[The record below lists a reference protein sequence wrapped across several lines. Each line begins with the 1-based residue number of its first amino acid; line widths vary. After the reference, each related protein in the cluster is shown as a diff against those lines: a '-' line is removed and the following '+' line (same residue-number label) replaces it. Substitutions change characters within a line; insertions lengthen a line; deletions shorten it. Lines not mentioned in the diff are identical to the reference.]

1 MQQRRIKVV
10 IADDHRVYRDGLR
23 LLLSKQKYIDVVGEA
38 GNWIDLIATVEVNSP
53 EVILTDI
60 KMPGMDGIE
69 GVKKIIKN
77 SCGAEIV
84 ALSMIDDEE
93 VIDEIL
99 SAGALGFITK
109 SADNLEIID
118 AIDTVSKHQP
128 YYCSVIAGIK
138 DKENKRV
145 KRKDLIPNVF
155 FTDKEL
161 AIISYICQGYS
172 TKQMADKLF
181 VNFKAIE
188 WHRKNIYQKMNVQ
201 CVAEMVIFAVQN
213 NLYKIS

>member
-23 LLLSKQKYIDVVGEA
+23 LLLSKQKYIDVIGEA
-38 GNWIDLIATVEVNSP
+38 SNWIDLIATVKINSP
-53 EVILTDI
+53 EVVLTDI

-69 GVKKIIKN
+69 GVKTIHQN
-77 SCGAEIV
+77 NQSAEII
-84 ALSMIDDEE
+84 ALSMIDDEDL
-93 VIDEIL
+93 IDEIL
-99 SAGALGFITK
+99 DAGALGFITK

-118 AIDTVSKHQP
+118 AVDTVSKHQP

-138 DKENKRV
+138 DKENKRT
-145 KRKDLIPNVF
+145 KRTELMSNVF

-161 AIISYICQGYS
+161 TIISYICQGYS

-188 WHRKNIYQKMNVQ
+188 WHRNNIYHKMNVQ
-201 CVAEMVIFAVQN
+201 CVAGMVIFAVQN
-213 NLYKIS
+213 KLYKIS